1 MPNSKIFNQAL
12 TEWVH
17 VFMRRSMQAFTRWMN
32 EVGLSRTQI
41 GALMRIYNQGHCPVT
56 SIGNELGITTPA
68 ASQLVDR
75 LVQMDLLERSEDL
88 EDRRVKVVTLTEAG
102 KELIQEGF
110 MAKNEWINDLT
121 ATFSDDEQ
129 LALAASLN
137 TMVEAAN
144 QLGEDPELIPELFG
158 HRM

>member
-1 MPNSKIFNQAL
+1 MPNSQKFNQAL

-17 VFMRRSMQAFTRWMN
+17 VFMRRSMQAFTRWMK
-32 EVGLSRTQI
+32 EEGLSRSQI
-41 GALMRIYNQGHCPVT
+41 SALMRIYNQGHCPVT

-75 LVQMDLLERSEDL
+75 LVQMDLLERAEDS
-88 EDRRVKVVTLTEAG
+88 EDRRVKVVTLTAAG
-102 KELIQEGF
+102 RDMVQEGF
-110 MAKNEWINDLT
+110 MAKNEWINDL
-121 ATFSDDEQ
+121 AALFSDEQ
-129 LALAASLN
+129 QSTLTASLD

-144 QLGEDPELIPELFG
+144 QLGEDSELIPELFK

>member
-1 MPNSKIFNQAL
+1 MTNSQIFNQAL

-17 VFMRRSMQAFTRWMN
+17 VFMRRSMQGFTRWMN
-32 EVGLSRTQI
+32 AVGISRSQV

-88 EDRRVKVVTLTEAG
+88 EDRRVKVVTLTVAG
-102 KELIQEGF
+102 REMIQQGF
-110 MAKNEWINDLT
+110 MAKNEWINDLA
-121 ATFSDDEQ
+121 ATFSDKQ
-129 LALAASLN
+129 QAALAASLQI
-137 TMVEAAN
+137 MVEAAN
-144 QLGEDPELIPELFG
+144 QLGEDSELIPELFN